1 MLFGNVPKVMR
12 NRCMTPSMR
21 NKILCET
28 TLYDAGNIPYE
39 GKSCIRVL
47 LYESILCMTLLAG
60 VLRTPFR
67 FHVKHCMTPLC
78 MTHHDEGMYDIINR
92 TG

>member
-1 MLFGNVPKVMR
+1 
-12 NRCMTPSMR
+12 MTPSMR

-28 TLYDAGNIPYE
+28 TLYDAGKIPYE

-47 LYESILCMTLLAG
+47 LYESILCMTSSDVSLY
-60 VLRTPFR
+60 LRGFFEPPSGFTWNIMR
-67 FHVKHCMTPLC
+67 RCMTPLC
-78 MTHHDEGMYDIINR
+78 TEGHDEGMYDIINR

>member
-1 MLFGNVPKVMR
+1 
-12 NRCMTPSMR
+12 MTPSMR

-47 LYESILCMTLLAG
+47 LYEDI
-60 VLRTPFR
+60 
-67 FHVKHCMTPLC
+67 HCTEG
-78 MTHHDEGMYDIINR
+78 HDEGMYDII
-92 TG
+92 